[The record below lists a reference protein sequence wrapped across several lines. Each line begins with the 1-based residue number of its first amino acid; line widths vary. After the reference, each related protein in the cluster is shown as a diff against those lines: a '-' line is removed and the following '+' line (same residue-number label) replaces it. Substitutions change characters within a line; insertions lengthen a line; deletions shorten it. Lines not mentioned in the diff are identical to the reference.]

1 METSDTSKT
10 LGEYKL
16 LGDSSCDLTAQQKL
30 ELNYSESIPFV
41 VQLGGEA
48 IIDEPPID
56 IPSFLAKMKA
66 CTGKMGSACASPE
79 RWKEAFIR
87 AGGGFAVTLSSKL
100 SGMHQSA
107 LIGLEMA
114 KEEIAGLIGHV
125 FDSKSAV
132 CGEVLLAMKI
142 REFSNETNH
151 LATLVERVNRFT
163 DNMKTLFV
171 LDDISNL
178 VKNGR
183 MSKIKGTI
191 VTALGIKPLL
201 AANDGEI
208 ELHGTVRN
216 KNKITA
222 KLVEA
227 IGRCGR
233 TINGDTLVIAHC
245 RNLPLAEELAE
256 YANRTY
262 KFGKTFIQDTGV
274 LSSFYASHKGII
286 VSF

>member
-1 METSDTSKT
+1 MEIIMT
-10 LGEYKL
+10 LNEYKIF
-16 LGDSSCDLTAQQKL
+16 GDSCCDLTREQKR
-30 ELNYSESIPFV
+30 ELDYTESIPFYI
-41 VQLGGEA
+41 QLGSDT
-48 IIDEPPID
+48 IVDEPHID
-56 IPSFLAKMKA
+56 INNLMAKMKA
-66 CTGKMGSACASPE
+66 CTGKMSSACASPE
-79 RWKEAFIR
+79 TWKNAFIK
-87 AGGGFAVTLSSKL
+87 AGGGFAVTISSKL

-114 KEEIAGLIGHV
+114 REDISGLIGYV

-132 CGEVLLAMKI
+132 SGEVLLAMKI

-201 AANDGEI
+201 CAKEGEI
-208 ELHGTVRN
+208 ELLGTVRSAS
-216 KNKITA
+216 KIA
-222 KLVEA
+222 SKFMDA
-227 IGRCGR
+227 IERCGR
-233 TINGDTLVIAHC
+233 TIDGDTLVISHC
-245 RNLPLAEELAE
+245 RNPKLAEEVSASARRLF
-256 YANRTY
+256 N
-262 KFGKTFIQDTGV
+262 FGKIHIQETGG
-274 LSSFYASHKGII
+274 LSSFYASDKGIVI
-286 VSF
+286 SF